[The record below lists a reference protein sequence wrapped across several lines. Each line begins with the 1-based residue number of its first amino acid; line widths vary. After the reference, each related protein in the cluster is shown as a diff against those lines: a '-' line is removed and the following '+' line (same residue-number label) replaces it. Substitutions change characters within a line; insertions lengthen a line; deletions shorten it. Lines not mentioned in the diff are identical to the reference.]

1 LIMERPRTG
10 VRYRASD
17 LGAPGGIRTP
27 NLLIR
32 RVMHVRYW
40 GLHQPL
46 QSQEYPLQSPPAA
59 SPISISRHEP
69 RHGDCTGWD
78 GRDARWL
85 RSRCGA
91 WSVPRYRHAS
101 PAQRSRPP
109 GRHTHPVADP
119 AGKPRHCRTV
129 HTDNAAGRPTVRRA
143 AALTGALMLVTVVGC
158 WSPDRPRRAAPA
170 RRVSSGRGRSRRLV
184 DQPSPQRAVRC
195 CPADVSSAVV
205 WACRAGRSGVR
216 ATLVIGNQVIAATEN
231 DTVYA
236 LSSREWVGGVVGVV
250 GSADARF
257 GPAVRGYR
265 PARDTGTAG
274 YDPDRV
280 GVSWSPNR

>member
-1 LIMERPRTG
+1 MAPAGTAVTRDGFAVAAARGPSPGIASQ
-10 VRYRASD
+10 VR
-17 LGAPGGIRTP
+17 
-27 NLLIR
+27 R
-32 RVMHVRYW
+32 RGH
-40 GLHQPL
+40 GLPV
-46 QSQEYPLQSPPAA
+46 
-59 SPISISRHEP
+59 
-69 RHGDCTGWD
+69 D
-78 GRDARWL
+78 
-85 RSRCGA
+85 
-91 WSVPRYRHAS
+91 
-101 PAQRSRPP
+101 
-109 GRHTHPVADP
+109 THPVADP

-250 GSADARF
+250 GSADARC
-257 GPAVRGYR
+257 GRLDWPSSY
-265 PARDTGTAG
+265 PT
-274 YDPDRV
+274 
-280 GVSWSPNR
+280 